1 MNKSTYIKTLDL
13 QKHGVQFTVNANQNE
28 ALSRQLIINIT
39 DCGKPFDFGNGELTA
54 VLFATKS
61 DNTVLYNACEVD
73 NSTVS
78 YTLTQQTL
86 TSPGEVRARLLIVA
100 IDNIEDALDA
110 IENNALG
117 ESETVQV
124 LYSPEFCI
132 IVDEVEA
139 YDGAIESTDEY
150 TALTQASA
158 TALAAA
164 TAANTAASS
173 ASEAAGNISASV
185 TQSAFGATITVTDAN
200 GTTTT
205 ANITNGAKGDSG
217 AVGATGAKGA
227 DGYSPTVTV
236 TPIQNGYQITITDE
250 QGEHTFNLYNGE
262 SGTTYTMGATMDDT
276 GNVLNVKSGYIESQT
291 GRKPL
296 DLSAFDGTGADKFK
310 DLSTLSTGSYDVV
323 KGGYICAN
331 PLGSSPQSRQSD
343 VMEGSVLTLDSNG
356 YCTFTDTYG
365 IINLVDVAGRSIAD
379 WNQADL
385 QTEIDVDDKLS
396 GYETSQHASS
406 TYQPKN
412 RYITDTNV
420 PVSAWNEEATPT
432 YADYPYKATISIQG
446 VDTNTW
452 AYIVWGADIPEVYP
466 DCKTV
471 QGGIE
476 IFASEPVAITI
487 PTIKIER

>member
-13 QKHGVQFTVNANQNE
+13 QKRGVQFTVNANQNE

-132 IVDEVEA
+132 FVDEVEA

-185 TQSAFGATITVTDAN
+185 TQSASGATITVTDAN

-227 DGYSPTVTV
+227 DGYSPTVETSAITGGHKV
-236 TPIQNGYQITITDE
+236 TITDA
-250 QGEHTFNLYNGE
+250 QGDHDFNVMDGE
-262 SGTTYTMGATMDDT
+262 SGIDYTMGDTMDDT
-276 GNVLNVKSGYIESQT
+276 GNVLNVKSSYIESQT
-291 GRKPL
+291 GRKRL
-296 DLSAFDGTGADKFK
+296 DLSSNKLNSPLILNTLVNGIYDIADI
-310 DLSTLSTGSYDVV
+310 GSN
-323 KGGYICAN
+323 GGYVSITNGTAKQRTQL
-331 PLGSSPQSRQSD
+331 PVGTLLVIGGGYATFFSQGSGYCVD
-343 VMEGSVLTLDSNG
+343 LAGTEVENWLNG
-356 YCTFTDTYG
+356 YTVTFQDLIGELADYLSKTEAQTAYQQKVIRLDNQ
-365 IINLVDVAGRSIAD
+365 IINDWTSDSLTHTGYNYKRSFSITGVNAG
-379 WNQADL
+379 
-385 QTEIDVDDKLS
+385 
-396 GYETSQHASS
+396 S
-406 TYQPKN
+406 TVN
-412 RYITDTNV
+412 
-420 PVSAWNEEATPT
+420 
-432 YADYPYKATISIQG
+432 
-446 VDTNTW
+446 
-452 AYIVWGADIPEVYP
+452 VYP
-466 DCKTV
+466 DLATVMSGNLMPTADLSSGTVTLFSKTNDTAV
-471 QGGIE
+471 
-476 IFASEPVAITI
+476 
-487 PTIKIER
+487 IERIEVIN

>member
-100 IDNIEDALDA
+100 IDSIEDALDA

-132 IVDEVEA
+132 FVDEVEA

-150 TALTQASA
+150 TALTEASA

-164 TAANTAASS
+164 AAANTAASS
-173 ASEAAGNISASV
+173 ASIAAGNISACV
-185 TQSAFGATITVTDAN
+185 TQSASGATITVTDAD

-205 ANITNGAKGDSG
+205 ADIANGAKGDSG
-217 AVGATGAKGA
+217 SVGATGAAGA
-227 DGYSPTVTV
+227 DGFSPTVSIGAITGGHKV
-236 TPIQNGYQITITDE
+236 TITDA
-250 QGEHTFNLYNGE
+250 QGAHEFNVMDGE
-262 SGTTYTMGATMDDT
+262 NAASYTMGATMDDT
-276 GNVLNVKSGYIESQT
+276 GNVLNVKSGFIESKT

-296 DLSAFDGTGADKFK
+296 DLSGHTSTTPYKIEDIITATGTGV
-310 DLSTLSTGSYDVV
+310 YDVV
-323 KGGYICAN
+323 GGGYIAGNTWSASNAN
-331 PLGSSPQSRQSD
+331 KRKRLNVD
-343 VMEGSVLTLDSNG
+343 EGSIVVISAETTL
-356 YCTFTDTYG
+356 
-365 IINLVDVAGRSIAD
+365 IIASDGFIY
-379 WNQADL
+379 
-385 QTEIDVDDKLS
+385 DVDNDAT
-396 GYETSQHASS
+396 GVTNWETSYDGSLVSQLDVLDYLEDYLSKTEAQS
-406 TYQPKN
+406 TYASKTYVDN
-412 RYITDTNV
+412 AIGDIYTALTNI
-420 PVSAWNEEATPT
+420 VSGG
-432 YADYPYKATISIQG
+432 G
-446 VDTNTW
+446 VN
-452 AYIVWGADIPEVYP
+452 GN
-466 DCKTV
+466 
-471 QGGIE
+471 
-476 IFASEPVAITI
+476 S
-487 PTIKIER
+487 